1 MRLIQLIV
9 NFDCTNSSLIDDDE
23 RQQLDD
29 KQPHST
35 NELNASLGEL
45 N

>member
-1 MRLIQLIV
+1 MTGLIDALV

-29 KQPHST
+29 K
-35 NELNASLGEL
+35 
-45 N
+45 